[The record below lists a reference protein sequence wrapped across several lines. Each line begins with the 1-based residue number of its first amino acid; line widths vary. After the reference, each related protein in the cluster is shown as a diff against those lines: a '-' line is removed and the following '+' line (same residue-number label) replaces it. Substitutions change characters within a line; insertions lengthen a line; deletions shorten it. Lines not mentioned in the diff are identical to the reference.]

1 VEDEAMNL
9 QVHEMALESERRL
22 LPMQAERGWQIEQAE
37 ALNTRQSP
45 VTGRQAGVLLRTVLG
60 RFGQSL
66 QWVGA
71 TIRPA
76 NAPSA

>member
-1 VEDEAMNL
+1 MSM
-9 QVHEMALESERRL
+9 QVHFMALESERRL

-37 ALNTRQSP
+37 ATSMRQSP
-45 VTGRQAGVLLRTVLG
+45 ATGRQARVLLRTLLD

-66 QWVGA
+66 QWIGA
-71 TIRPA
+71 TTRPA

>member
-1 VEDEAMNL
+1 MSL

-45 VTGRQAGVLLRTVLG
+45 VTGRQARVLLRTVLG
-60 RFGQSL
+60 QFSQSL
-66 QWVGA
+66 QWIVA
-71 TIRPA
+71 TTRAA